1 MEGKISHN
9 RGVNHVRVIFDR
21 MIKFDVCL
29 RQWGEHHHNEKD
41 ATTQSHQQAGQ
52 QAITGIQKQT
62 LVLAVSEC

>member
-21 MIKFDVCL
+21 MIKFDVC
-29 RQWGEHHHNEKD
+29 QH
-41 ATTQSHQQAGQ
+41 AGQ